1 MRRFFA
7 RIERAS
13 GLQFFW
19 EPRGD
24 WPGELVRTL
33 CRELGLA
40 HVVDP
45 FTART
50 QTPERCYFR
59 LHGRKGWRYVYED
72 DELEEL
78 LAMLPREEES
88 YVLFNNVRMIED
100 ASRFQELIV
109 RKSTD

>member
-1 MRRFFA
+1 M
-7 RIERAS
+7 
-13 GLQFFW
+13 QFFW

-24 WPGELVRTL
+24 WPAELVRDL
-33 CRELGLA
+33 CRELRLA

-50 QTPERCYFR
+50 QTPEQCYFR

-78 LAMLPREEES
+78 LSMLPGDKES

-109 RKSTD
+109 RESTD